1 MLDKASE
8 GSYVPHVIKADKL
21 ALPKE
26 ASLSMD
32 ENENVSIGT
41 VYAEHGESNYVLK
54 ERTAAAAVAQFI
66 RFLPEHDWLYSE
78 EESLEIV
85 REVMEKI

>member
-1 MLDKASE
+1 M
-8 GSYVPHVIKADKL
+8 
-21 ALPKE
+21 
-26 ASLSMD
+26 
-32 ENENVSIGT
+32 SIGT